1 MSDMQN
7 DTFVDRLSKGG
18 GAVAAMMILP
28 AIFIAAYEV
37 FARYVL
43 NQPTNWVF
51 PTTIALCA
59 ISYVLSG
66 PYLLQRNE
74 FIRVTFIYDKLGPRY
89 QRVVDL
95 ISAVME
101 LLWAGVLTVA
111 SWMQAYPAIYR
122 FRGGEWRPETLPGAW
137 NVPIPALVRGVLF
150 IGCLLLLLQAI
161 VSLARRLRASGPAEM
176 KGDSYVD

>member
-1 MSDMQN
+1 MQN

-28 AIFIAAYEV
+28 AIFISAYEV

-43 NQPTNWVF
+43 DQPTNWVF
-51 PTTIALCA
+51 PMAVALCA

-89 QRVVDL
+89 QHAVD
-95 ISAVME
+95 IASGVME

-137 NVPIPALVRGVLF
+137 SVPIPALVRGVLF
-150 IGCLLLLLQAI
+150 IACLLLLLQAI
-161 VSLARRLRASGPAEM
+161 VSLARRLRTSGPAER
-176 KGDSYVD
+176 KGDGYVD